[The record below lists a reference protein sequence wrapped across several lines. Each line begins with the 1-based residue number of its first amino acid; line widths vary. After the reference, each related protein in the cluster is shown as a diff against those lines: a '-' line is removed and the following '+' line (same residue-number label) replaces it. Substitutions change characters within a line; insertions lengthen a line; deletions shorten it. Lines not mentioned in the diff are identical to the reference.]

1 MAGNKETVL
10 PQCPSAPTTGWQAF
24 LKEKSA
30 ELKSSE
36 KRRSSQNALTAFI
49 QKSKR
54 QWSKLSKDEKD
65 NYSSI
70 DTGEH
75 IKSRATCHKRLL
87 KDLNAEIDFTS
98 STSTY
103 AVIILKIKYN
113 LKSSL

>member
-1 MAGNKETVL
+1 MAGNEETVL
-10 PQCPSAPTTGWQAF
+10 PQSPSAPTTGWQAF

-36 KRRSSQNALTAFI
+36 KRRTAKMPWQPFVR
-49 QKSKR
+49 KSKR

-65 NYSSI
+65 HYSSI

-75 IKSRATCHKRLL
+75 IKSRASFSERLL

-98 STSTY
+98 STLTY
-103 AVIILKIKYN
+103 AVIILKIK
-113 LKSSL
+113 